1 MITLIQS
8 LLIIIP
14 ITGLIAGLSLSFTI
28 PLFLLCCL
36 YIIKDN
42 AVFSLK
48 NAKIEVFFIIWLF
61 LSCLWSIYPIDSL
74 FNFLKTLSIAIVVF
88 ILIQNKDILISKVH
102 LHTFSLLVTILA
114 SITLFYFEYYSNG
127 YISSSFREI
136 VQKKTDIK
144 FYLDYLNRGCTLL
157 ALFAWFI
164 IALLIRQY
172 KNALALAIYI
182 ITAYTLYISD
192 SLAAFVGFGVS
203 GLVFITTKSWPF
215 NNPKILSAIL
225 IICSVL
231 FISEIYIMQP
241 KELLENYAKS
251 LPMSAKHRLFIWN
264 FTFEKITEKPF
275 FGYGFN
281 SSRNIK
287 VTEKDFIDYKEEKLH
302 PLPLHPHNNLL
313 QIMLETGIIGLV
325 FYLIL
330 AIKYLNNWNA
340 CFKMATTPNILNIRA
355 AGYACFSTFF
365 IISMI
370 SFNMWQSWWL
380 SCYLWIAT
388 LFCLLINDKN

>member
-1 MITLIQS
+1 MTILIQS

-14 ITGLIAGLSLSFTI
+14 IIGLIAGLSLSFTI
-28 PLFLLCCL
+28 PLFFLCCL
-36 YIIKDN
+36 YVIQGK

-48 NAKIEVFFIIWLF
+48 NAKIEVFFIIWLL
-61 LSCLWSIYPIDSL
+61 LSCFWSINLLDSL
-74 FNFLKTLSIAIVVF
+74 FNFLKTFSITIVVF
-88 ILIQNKDILISKVH
+88 ILIQNKDILASKIH

-114 SITLFYFEYYSNG
+114 SIALFYFEYYSNG

-136 VQKKTDIK
+136 VQKKNDTK
-144 FYLDYLNRGCTLL
+144 FYLYYLNRGCTLL

-164 IALLIRQY
+164 IAILIKQY
-172 KNALALAIYI
+172 KNTLALSIYV
-182 ITAYTLYISD
+182 ITAYTLYVSD
-192 SLAAFVGFGVS
+192 SLSAFVGFGIS

-225 IICSVL
+225 ILCSIL

-241 KELLENYAKS
+241 KELSENQAKS
-251 LPMSAKHRLFIWN
+251 LPMSAKHRLYIWN
-264 FTFEKITEKPF
+264 FAFEKIAEKPLV
-275 FGYGFN
+275 GYGFN

-287 VTEKDFIDYKEEKLH
+287 VTEKDFIDYNEEKLD

-313 QIMLETGIIGLV
+313 QIMLETGIIGFI
-325 FYLIL
+325 FYLAL
-330 AIKYLNNWNA
+330 AVKYLNNWNE
-340 CFKMATTPNILNIRA
+340 CFKEATTSNILNIRA

-365 IISMI
+365 IVSMI
-370 SFNMWQSWWL
+370 SFNMWQSWWF